1 MFRIKVRGEK
11 MVKVYPMVLGPV
23 QTMCY
28 VVSAGELAVVVDPA
42 DEGRKIY
49 EYLRSKKLKLQAIVL
64 THGHFD
70 HIGGVNELTSLV
82 DVPVYAHRAEQ
93 EYFDKPEVNL
103 STMMQQRL
111 ILNDSINITYLAD
124 KQEVTLLNQVVRAF
138 HVPGHTSGSLCYYFT
153 VDDIVFTGDTLFA
166 GAVGRSD
173 FIHGNHEQLIRGIKE
188 KLLTLPARTLVYP
201 GHQDCTTIEVEAKTN
216 PFLK

>member
-1 MFRIKVRGEK
+1 MFKIKARGEK
-11 MVKVYPMVLGPV
+11 MIKVYPMVLGPV

-28 VVSAGELAVVVDPA
+28 VVSEGELAVVVDPA
-42 DEGRKIY
+42 DQGRKIY
-49 EYLRSKKLKLQAIVL
+49 DYLRSKKLKLQAILL

-70 HIGGVNELTSLV
+70 HIGGVNELTSLI
-82 DVPVYAHRAEQ
+82 DVPVYAHQAEQ

-103 STMMQQRL
+103 STMMHQRL
-111 ILNDSINITYLAD
+111 TLIDSVNVTYLGD
-124 KQEVTLLNQVVRAF
+124 KQEVTLLDQVVCAL

-153 VDDIVFTGDTLFA
+153 VDDVVFTGDTLFA

-173 FIHGNHEQLIRGIKE
+173 FIHGNHEQLVRGIKG
-188 KLLTLPARTLVYP
+188 KLLTLPSNTLVYP
-201 GHQDCTTIEVEAKTN
+201 GHENCTTIEIEAKTN